1 MPRSV
6 RVVQVVTGAVVLLY
20 LASTILRSPGS
31 YSTFYDVWVANLGYA
46 GCTTLCIW
54 RAIARRP
61 GRWGWGALAAGLL
74 LFTAGSVLWTSWV
87 QFFYPVPYPSIADVC
102 FLAFFFMAFIGIGL
116 LVRETLPKTA
126 RTIWVD
132 ALIAALGVAAVEAML
147 VIGPIWQ
154 ASKGD
159 FGTVATNI
167 AYPIGDLVLVTMI
180 VAVFAVRGWRPGR
193 LWWTLGMGLVI
204 FAAADSVYVLRV
216 TSGKY
221 VTGTPLDSLWLI
233 GAFLIVVAAWQ
244 GLSVQAKHSPMIQPP
259 VIVPALFVL
268 SSLGIVVYA
277 AAHPG
282 QFFLGVALATTTLV
296 IALARS
302 AYAFR
307 QVRALADSKREAR
320 TDELTGLPNRRLFFE
335 RLLVCFEPIPTPH
348 RLAVLMIDLD
358 RFKEINDSL
367 GHHVGD
373 DVLREL
379 GPRLVAAAG
388 STGTVA
394 RLGGDEFGMVLSPLV
409 DMSEATEMAE
419 RVREVLRAPFELEGM
434 SLRVDASIG
443 IALAPDH
450 GTTPESVLQKAD
462 VAMFAA
468 KRAHAPWQIYSS
480 DHDQNALDRLELMED
495 LRDAIHHGE
504 IVPFYQPILD
514 LRTGSV
520 MGAEALARW
529 LHPSR
534 GILAPAAFLNLVSDA
549 GLMGPFTMAVLDQA
563 FVQQARWYEQG
574 YDLGVSVNISA
585 ASLRDEELPEKI
597 ATLMSTRGV
606 DPARVTLEITEDC
619 FIANPE
625 EAVLVL
631 ERLRDLGAHL
641 AIDDFGT
648 GFSSLT
654 YMRRLPVSELKLDR
668 TFLSGAP
675 QDERAVS
682 VIRSTVDLAHSLGLR
697 IVAEGIENLDALALV
712 DALGCDA
719 AQGYLMGRPVPAEE
733 FDLGQVAV
741 LHPREAKHLKPLV
754 TLVAWVNESA
764 HPARR
769 DAAPSIDRSA
779 ELPGEAPQPNRLTM
793 LGAVAAPPIRLSPKD
808 SSIARRTA

>member
-1 MPRSV
+1 MLTRLHVLLEGSALRRLASRTRIDRTGVPRSV
-6 RVVQVVTGAVVLLY
+6 RILQVVTGAVVVVY
-20 LASTILRSPGS
+20 LASTILRSPGT
-31 YSTFYDVWVANLGYA
+31 YSTFYDVWVANVGYA
-46 GCTTLCIW
+46 GCAALCVW
-54 RAIARRP
+54 RAIARP
-61 GRWGWGALAAGLL
+61 AGRRGWGMLAAGLV
-74 LFTAGSVLWTSWV
+74 LFTAGSVLWTSWI
-87 QFFYPVPYPSIADVC
+87 QFFNPVPYPSIADAC
-102 FLAFFFMAFIGIGL
+102 FLGFFVMAFPGIGL
-116 LVRETLPKTA
+116 LVRDTLPKTSK
-126 RTIWVD
+126 TIWVD
-132 ALIAALGVAAVEAML
+132 ALIAALGVAALEATL
-147 VIGPIWQ
+147 VIGPIWK
-154 ASKGD
+154 ASAGD

-180 VAVFAVRGWRPGR
+180 VAVFAVRGWRPSR

-216 TSGKY
+216 TSGTY

-233 GAFLIVVAAWQ
+233 GAFFMVIAAWQ
-244 GLSVQAKHSPMIQPP
+244 GLSARARLSPRIQATN
-259 VIVPALFVL
+259 IVPALFVV

-277 AAHPG
+277 TAFPG

-302 AYAFR
+302 TYAFR
-307 QVRALADSKREAR
+307 QLRALADSKREAR

-335 RLLVCFEPIPTPH
+335 RLVVCFEPSPTPH

-379 GPRLVAAAG
+379 GPRLTAAAG

-450 GTTPESVLQKAD
+450 GTTPEAVLQKAD

-480 DHDQNALDRLELMED
+480 DHDQNARDRLELMED
-495 LRDAIHHGE
+495 LRDAIHQGE

-534 GILAPAAFLNLVSDA
+534 GTLAPAAFLNLVSDA
-549 GLMGPFTMAVLDQA
+549 GLMGPFTVAVLDQA
-563 FVQQARWYEQG
+563 FVQQARWSEQG

-585 ASLRDEELPEKI
+585 ASLRDEELPDKI
-597 ATLMSTRGV
+597 AMLMSTRGV
-606 DPARVTLEITEDC
+606 HPASVTLEITEDC

-631 ERLRDLGAHL
+631 ERLRDLGAKL
-641 AIDDFGT
+641 SIDDFGT

-668 TFLSGAP
+668 TFLSDAP
-675 QDERAVS
+675 RDERAVS

-712 DALGCDA
+712 DDLGCDA

-733 FDLGQVAV
+733 FDLGPVAV
-741 LHPREAKHLKPLV
+741 EQPREGKHLKPM
-754 TLVAWVNESA
+754 VATPRRRSTGQRNYL
-764 HPARR
+764 AR
-769 DAAPSIDRSA
+769 P
-779 ELPGEAPQPNRLTM
+779 LT
-793 LGAVAAPPIRLSPKD
+793 
-808 SSIARRTA
+808 RTG